1 MIGAGGHTILI
12 MRQTLVRGRGVLLV
26 LAIGCASGPGLQAQ
40 DTEASGFDRVD
51 ANDDG
56 VINQE
61 EWERFSSQLFKGI
74 DRDGDGRGSP
84 EELGQAFETFDYN
97 RDGVIDGHEAPLV
110 IILGDADGD
119 GRVSRNEFK
128 AIDWN
133 RGSIDA
139 DGDGAVSREEF
150 ARARRSIYDRA
161 DFDRSTTLGRS
172 EYDAA
177 PSFTLF
183 RF

>member
-1 MIGAGGHTILI
+1 MTGF
-12 MRQTLVRGRGVLLV
+12 GVLLIV
-26 LAIGCASGPGLQAQ
+26 AMVGASGPAARAQ
-40 DTEASGFDRVD
+40 DEEAHGFHRVD
-51 ANDDG
+51 ANHDG

-61 EWERFSSQLFKGI
+61 EWAQFSAQLFKGI
-74 DRDGDGRGSP
+74 DGDGDGQASP
-84 EELGQAFETFDYN
+84 EELAQAFETFDYN

-110 IILGDADGD
+110 IILGDSDGD
-119 GRVSRNEFK
+119 GRVSREEFQS
-128 AIDWN
+128 IDWT
-133 RGSIDA
+133 RGSIDT
-139 DGDGAVSREEF
+139 DGDGSLSREEF
-150 ARARRSIYDRA
+150 GRAQGSIYDRA